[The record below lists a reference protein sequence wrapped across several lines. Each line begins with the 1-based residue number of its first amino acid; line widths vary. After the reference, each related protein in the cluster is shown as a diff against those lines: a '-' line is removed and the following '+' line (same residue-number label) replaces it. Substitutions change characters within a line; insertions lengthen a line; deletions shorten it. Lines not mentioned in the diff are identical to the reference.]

1 MMATPKTKHGRDYK
15 DRFVRYTQ
23 ARERNR
29 KAACRQAG
37 EKLRQALAD
46 GQHPEKTPPGDD
58 QQASAG

>member
-1 MMATPKTKHGRDYK
+1 MMATSKTKHGRDYK

-46 GQHPEKTPPGDD
+46 GQLPEKTPPED